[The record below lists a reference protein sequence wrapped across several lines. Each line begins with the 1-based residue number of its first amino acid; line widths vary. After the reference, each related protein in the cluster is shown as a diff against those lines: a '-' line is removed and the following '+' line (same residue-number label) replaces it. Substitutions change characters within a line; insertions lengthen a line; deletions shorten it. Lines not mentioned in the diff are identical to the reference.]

1 MDYRQLN
8 KVTTPEPYSMPLI
21 DELLHRVGEATYFSK
36 LDLLKGFYQV
46 PLEAKDMEKTA
57 FISPAG
63 KFQFTKMP
71 FGLKNTPA
79 TFQMWYCRDLN
90 LFQSRI

>member
-8 KVTTPEPYSMPLI
+8 KVTTPDPYCMSLI
-21 DELLHRVGEATYFSK
+21 DDLLHRVGEAIYLSK
-36 LDLLKGFYQV
+36 LDLSKEFYQV

-71 FGLKNTPA
+71 FGLKNAPA
-79 TFQMWYCRDLN
+79 TFQRMMDVVL
-90 LFQSRI
+90 